1 MCCDGAAIAAATLI
15 AYVVRFGLGWFA
27 VNESRDLH
35 LPPYLIASVVWL
47 GALLAAMALNR
58 LYDEDTLFPGGGELA
73 RVLRSVI
80 EAVAVFSVFV
90 YFTHSFSVSRSWM
103 GLTALLST
111 ATVVEERLGIRAFL
125 RHQRLRGRLRR
136 PIIIVSGNGS
146 AAGLSS
152 LEEADFRVLARV
164 DPNSLTTYLTKTRE
178 VGQAVGDGLSGAAV
192 MVHTSGLDEAEIW
205 RIIVEA
211 GDVGCPV
218 FLDSAVRSVGRE
230 RLTVRELEGRIIV
243 KLSPPSLTGFRA
255 AQKRA
260 FDVLVSALLLGLL
273 LPLLALIALLIVITS
288 GRPVLYGQ
296 DRVGRG
302 GRVFRMWKFRTMPPD
317 AESETGPVWTAKE
330 DPRRTRIGR
339 VLRRLSLDELPQLW
353 NVLRGHMS
361 LVGPRPERPVF
372 VGQFNEE
379 VPWYR
384 YRHRIRPGITGL
396 AQAQGLRGNTPL
408 DWRVEADNRYIENWS
423 MSLDVKV
430 LIQTLQEIWRGR
442 NAY

>member
-1 MCCDGAAIAAATLI
+1 
-15 AYVVRFGLGWFA
+15 
-27 VNESRDLH
+27 
-35 LPPYLIASVVWL
+35 
-47 GALLAAMALNR
+47 
-58 LYDEDTLFPGGGELA
+58 
-73 RVLRSVI
+73 
-80 EAVAVFSVFV
+80 
-90 YFTHSFSVSRSWM
+90 
-103 GLTALLST
+103 
-111 ATVVEERLGIRAFL
+111 
-125 RHQRLRGRLRR
+125 
-136 PIIIVSGNGS
+136 
-146 AAGLSS
+146 
-152 LEEADFRVLARV
+152 
-164 DPNSLTTYLTKTRE
+164 
-178 VGQAVGDGLSGAAV
+178 
-192 MVHTSGLDEAEIW
+192 
-205 RIIVEA
+205 
-211 GDVGCPV
+211 
-218 FLDSAVRSVGRE
+218 
-230 RLTVRELEGRIIV
+230 
-243 KLSPPSLTGFRA
+243 
-255 AQKRA
+255 
-260 FDVLVSALLLGLL
+260 
-273 LPLLALIALLIVITS
+273 
-288 GRPVLYGQ
+288 
-296 DRVGRG
+296 
-302 GRVFRMWKFRTMPPD
+302 MWKFRTMPPD